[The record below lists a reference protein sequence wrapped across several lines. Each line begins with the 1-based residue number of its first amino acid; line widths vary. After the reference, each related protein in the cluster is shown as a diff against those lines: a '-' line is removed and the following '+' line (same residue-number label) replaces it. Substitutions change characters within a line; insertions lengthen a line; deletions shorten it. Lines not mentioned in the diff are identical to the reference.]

1 MFENLEAAPP
11 DPILGLTAAFK
22 EDANPDKL
30 NLGVGVYC
38 DGDGKTPV
46 LASVLEAERRLLERG
61 DSKTYL
67 PIDGSPEYGEAVRQ
81 LVFGS
86 GNNARRVTVQGP
98 GGTGALR
105 VAGDFLHQ
113 LYPGARLWLSAPTW
127 ANHPK
132 VFASAGLETAEYPY
146 FEAATN
152 GLDFDRMLAGLE
164 AVPAGDVVLLHGCC
178 HNPTGVDPS
187 ADQWRRLAE
196 VLAERRIIPLVDF
209 AYQGLGDGL
218 DADAAGLRVLCDLVP
233 ECLVAS
239 SFSKNFGLYKERV
252 GALTV
257 QAASAAAAAAV
268 LSHLKV
274 CIRTNFSNPPAHGS
288 AIVTTVLQDGQLRQQ
303 WEAEVAAMRER
314 INGMRRTFVARLA
327 ERGVA
332 RDFSFIERQ
341 RGMFSFS
348 GLSADQVARLRQEY
362 SIYIVGSGRINVAG
376 ITDRSVDR
384 LCDAIAAVL

>member
-132 VFASAGLETAEYPY
+132 VFAAAGLETAEYPY